1 MRLLLVE
8 DEPDLIT
15 YLQKSLKAENFAVDV
30 TTNGEEGSFLAR
42 TNPYDL
48 VILDNTLPKK
58 NGQQICQEIRAS
70 QKTMPIIIL
79 SAIADV
85 QKKISLLNAGA
96 DDYLNKPFSFGELLA
111 RIKALLRRNTPM
123 QTQTTHLIA
132 DLEINHTQGT
142 VFKAHQEIILTK
154 KEFQLLDLLSSQPN
168 RIFSRAE
175 IIEHVWDRN
184 ADPFSNI
191 IEHHIANVR
200 KKIDP
205 DNQFIITV
213 IGEGYKFKTNP

>member
-1 MRLLLVE
+1 MRLLLIE

-15 YLQKSLKAENFAVDV
+15 YLQQSLKAENFIIDLA
-30 TTNGEEGSFLAR
+30 TNGDEGSFLAR

-79 SAIADV
+79 SAATDV

-96 DDYLNKPFSFGELLA
+96 DDYLTKPFIFSELLA
-111 RIKALLRRNTPM
+111 RIRALLRRSPLITE
-123 QTQTTHLIA
+123 QTIYKIGDIELDTQNYTVHKAQT
-132 DLEINHTQGT
+132 EI
-142 VFKAHQEIILTK
+142 KLTK
-154 KEFQLLDLLSSQPN
+154 KEFQLIELFMRQPGKILSRQMIMEKIWNKDL
-168 RIFSRAE
+168 
-175 IIEHVWDRN
+175 
-184 ADPFSNI
+184 DPFSHTV
-191 IEHHIANVR
+191 ESHVASLR

-205 DNQFIITV
+205 NSRYIVTV
-213 IGEGYKFKTNP
+213 SGTGYKLETR